1 MFMAKRSQAENALPG
16 AAARALRTLGENLRI
31 SRIRRDE
38 SLRARALRM
47 SISVPTLRR
56 MESGDASV
64 SMGAYAT
71 ALWLMQRESLLP
83 ELANP
88 SVDDQALLL
97 QLSRSARSK

>member
-1 MFMAKRSQAENALPG
+1 
-16 AAARALRTLGENLRI
+16 
-31 SRIRRDE
+31 
-38 SLRARALRM
+38 
-47 SISVPTLRR
+47 